1 MVVNS
6 HMSLRPRQ
14 QPQAHMTVHEFV
26 NLKMAGQADGGSNSA
41 FGNDMVSTTAAQMS
55 ETQMITELE
64 KLGYLVIRNK

>member
-1 MVVNS
+1 
-6 HMSLRPRQ
+6 
-14 QPQAHMTVHEFV
+14 MTVHEFV